1 MSAKQAKRLRKAAMG
16 LVVSVSEAGKEI
28 RGRTLLA
35 QEHRRAAPQS
45 ASSISSAPMTRGEE
59 LEQLMHPKD
68 RVDDRRQGELMAITA
83 INAPN
88 SLRGII
94 RTLKKGM
101 KKGTID
107 KMPARTK
114 PPVL

>member
-28 RGRTLLA
+28 TSRTLLA
-35 QEHRRAAPQS
+35 QEHRRAAPS
-45 ASSISSAPMTRGEE
+45 AASSIALDAT
-59 LEQLMHPKD
+59 HPKD
-68 RVDDRRQGELMAITA
+68 IVDDHSKGELFAITA
-83 INAPN
+83 VNAPN

-101 KKGTID
+101 KKGTIG
-107 KMPARTK
+107 KMPPRA
-114 PPVL
+114 

>member
-16 LVVSVSEAGKEI
+16 LVVTVSEAGKEI
-28 RGRTLLA
+28 TSRTLLA
-35 QEHRRAAPQS
+35 QEHRLAAPQA
-45 ASSISSAPMTRGEE
+45 ASSIVADEAHPKGIVDDPRGKRGE
-59 LEQLMHPKD
+59 LI
-68 RVDDRRQGELMAITA
+68 AITA

-101 KKGTID
+101 KKGTIG
-107 KMPARTK
+107 KMPPRA
-114 PPVL
+114 

>member
-16 LVVSVSEAGKEI
+16 LVVTVSEAGKEI
-28 RGRTLLA
+28 RPRTLLA
-35 QEHRRAAPQS
+35 QEHRRAAPRA
-45 ASSISSAPMTRGEE
+45 ASSVAMKPDQI
-59 LEQLMHPKD
+59 
-68 RVDDRRQGELMAITA
+68 VDDPRGRRGELMAITA
-83 INAPN
+83 VNAPN

-107 KMPARTK
+107 KMPPRA
-114 PPVL
+114 

>member
-28 RGRTLLA
+28 TSRTLLA
-35 QEHRRAAPQS
+35 QEHRHAAPGA
-45 ASSISSAPMTRGEE
+45 ASSIAFDA
-59 LEQLMHPKD
+59 MHPKE
-68 RVDDRRQGELMAITA
+68 RVDDHRRGKLFAITA
-83 INAPN
+83 VNAPN

-107 KMPARTK
+107 KLPPPRKT

>member
-16 LVVSVSEAGKEI
+16 LAVSVSEAGKEI
-28 RGRTLLA
+28 TSRTLLA
-35 QEHRRAAPQS
+35 QEHRRATI
-45 ASSISSAPMTRGEE
+45 ASTSSVAFDPT
-59 LEQLMHPKD
+59 HPKD
-68 RVDDRRQGELMAITA
+68 HVDDHRNGQVFAVTA

-101 KKGTID
+101 RNGTLD
-107 KMPARTK
+107 KMPPRA
-114 PPVL
+114 